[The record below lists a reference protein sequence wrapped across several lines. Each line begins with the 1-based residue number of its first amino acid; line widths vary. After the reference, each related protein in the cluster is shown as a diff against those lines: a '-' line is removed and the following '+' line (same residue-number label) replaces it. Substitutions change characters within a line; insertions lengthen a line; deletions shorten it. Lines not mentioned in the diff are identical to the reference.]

1 MKRRK
6 GPYPEDSQAY
16 QQAAAEDREQRL
28 EAIRR
33 GIKRDDDLLAK
44 YRKREAD
51 SEAFAAAEKQRIFEV
66 LVDMV
71 QHDADVAKIKK
82 AAALNQKYLAILER
96 TAPIAAEHARNL
108 RLGKIK
114 R

>member
-33 GIKRDDDLLAK
+33 GIKRDDDLLNGK
-44 YRKREAD
+44 GSR
-51 SEAFAAAEKQRIFEV
+51 SEKPKVTLLQR
-66 LVDMV
+66 
-71 QHDADVAKIKK
+71 
-82 AAALNQKYLAILER
+82 
-96 TAPIAAEHARNL
+96 
-108 RLGKIK
+108 
-114 R
+114 